1 VSDGSI
7 DPVAVV
13 VALGSAA
20 ALLSGR
26 ASTPIVVAAAAAIG
40 ALGSL
45 VG

>member
-1 VSDGSI
+1 VPDGSI

-26 ASTPIVVAAAAAIG
+26 VSTPVVVAAAAVIG
-40 ALGSL
+40 VLASL